1 MENQLLL
8 VDPNKFGIQ
17 ESSVKTLIG
26 NLPEIKTERDELV
39 KEFNSVVTLD
49 IEDKNT
55 SKIARELRLKIKD
68 NRTKGLEVWHT
79 KSKEFFLK
87 CGQFID
93 AIKREESAINKE
105 MEDKLSEIENY
116 FEIKEKERKAKL
128 NAERIKMLEPYNSFV
143 PIGLNFGEISEEEF
157 QKVLNGAKLQYN
169 QMIEEEEKAEKERI
183 RLAEI
188 ERLNSIRR
196 ELAMPYYFFWSE
208 YEKQINFGEQ
218 SENDFSA
225 FLERIKKAKADDDLK
240 QEEIRRENERLAEE
254 KRQAE
259 EKAKKEREKV
269 ERQLEQQRK
278 EQEEILRKER
288 EKQAELEAQ
297 LEAKRKAELE
307 AERKRI
313 KEEQEK
319 KKEAER
325 LAKAPIKN
333 QLNAWVNS
341 FEIPETNVNND
352 VSKLIKDKF
361 NAFKDWSLTQV
372 EKL

>member
-8 VDPNKFGIQ
+8 VDPSKFGIQ

-39 KEFNSVVTLD
+39 KEFNSVVKLD
-49 IEDKNT
+49 IEDKST

-87 CGQFID
+87 GGQFID

-128 NAERIKMLEPYNSFV
+128 NAERIEMLEPYNSFV

-188 ERLNSIRR
+188 EKLNSIRR

-208 YEKQINFGEQ
+208 HEKQINFGEQ
-218 SENDFSA
+218 SEDEFSA
-225 FLERIKKAKADDDLK
+225 FLDRIKKAKADYDLK

-254 KRQAE
+254 KRTAE
-259 EKAKKEREKV
+259 EKAKKEREEIEKK
-269 ERQLEQQRK
+269 LEQQRK

-288 EKQAELEAQ
+288 KKQAELEAQ
-297 LEAKRKAELE
+297 LEAKRKAEQE
-307 AERKRI
+307 SENKRI

-319 KKEAER
+319 KKEAEI
-325 LAKAPIKN
+325 LAKAPIKK

-341 FEIPETNVNND
+341 FEIPETNVDND
-352 VSKLIKDKF
+352 VSKLIRDKF

>member
-8 VDPNKFGIQ
+8 VDPSKFGIQ

-39 KEFNSVVTLD
+39 KEFNSVVKLD
-49 IEDKNT
+49 IEDKST

-87 CGQFID
+87 GGQFID

-128 NAERIKMLEPYNSFV
+128 NAERIEMLEPYNSFV
-143 PIGLNFGEISEEEF
+143 PIGLNFGEISEDEF
-157 QKVLNGAKLQYN
+157 QKVLNGAKLQYK
-169 QMIEEEEKAEKERI
+169 QMIDEEEKAEAERI

-188 ERLNSIRR
+188 ERLNSVRR

-218 SENDFSA
+218 SEGEFTL
-225 FLERIKKAKADDDLK
+225 FLERIKKAKADDDLE
-240 QEEIRRENERLAEE
+240 QEEIRKENERLAEE
-254 KRQAE
+254 KRKAE
-259 EKAKKEREKV
+259 DKAKKEREEA
-269 ERQLEQQRK
+269 ERKLKQQRE
-278 EQEEILRKER
+278 EQEEAIRKER
-288 EKQAELEAQ
+288 EKQAKLEAEI
-297 LEAKRKAELE
+297 EAKRKAELE
-307 AERKRI
+307 AENKRI

-341 FEIPETNVNND
+341 FEIPETNVDND
-352 VSKLIKDKF
+352 VSKLIKEKF

>member
-8 VDPNKFGIQ
+8 VDPSKFGIQ

-39 KEFNSVVTLD
+39 KEFNSVVKLD
-49 IEDKNT
+49 IEDKST

-87 CGQFID
+87 GGQFID

-128 NAERIKMLEPYNSFV
+128 NAERIEMLEPYNSFV

-169 QMIEEEEKAEKERI
+169 QMIEEEEKAEAERI

-188 ERLNSIRR
+188 ERLNSVRR

-218 SENDFSA
+218 SEDEFSA
-225 FLERIKKAKADDDLK
+225 FLERIKKAKADDDLQ
-240 QEEIRRENERLAEE
+240 QEEIRKENERLAEE
-254 KRQAE
+254 KRKAE
-259 EKAKKEREKV
+259 EKAKKEREEV

-278 EQEEILRKER
+278 EQEEVLRKER

-307 AERKRI
+307 AENKRI

-341 FEIPETNVNND
+341 FEIPETNIEND
-352 VSKLIKDKF
+352 VSKLIKEKF

>member
-8 VDPNKFGIQ
+8 VDPSKFGIQ

-39 KEFNSVVTLD
+39 KEFNSVVKLD
-49 IEDKNT
+49 IEDKST

-87 CGQFID
+87 GGQFID

-128 NAERIKMLEPYNSFV
+128 NAERIEMLEPYNSFV
-143 PIGLNFGEISEEEF
+143 PIGLNFGEISEDEF

-208 YEKQINFGEQ
+208 NEKQINFGEQ
-218 SENDFSA
+218 SEDEFSV
-225 FLERIKKAKADDDLK
+225 FLERIKKAKSDDDLE
-240 QEEIRRENERLAEE
+240 QEEIRKENERLAEE
-254 KRQAE
+254 KRKAE
-259 EKAKKEREKV
+259 EKAKKEREEV

-278 EQEEILRKER
+278 EQEEAIRKER

-307 AERKRI
+307 AENKRI

-319 KKEAER
+319 KKEAEI

-341 FEIPETNVNND
+341 FEIPETNVDND
-352 VSKLIKDKF
+352 VSKLIKEKF

>member
-8 VDPNKFGIQ
+8 VDPSKFGIQ

-39 KEFNSVVTLD
+39 KEFNSVVKLD
-49 IEDKNT
+49 IEDKST

-68 NRTKGLEVWHT
+68 NRTKGLDVWHT

-87 CGQFID
+87 GGQFID

-128 NAERIKMLEPYNSFV
+128 NAKRIEMLEPYNSFV

-188 ERLNSIRR
+188 ERLNSVRR

-208 YEKQINFGEQ
+208 HEKQINFGEQ
-218 SENDFSA
+218 SEDEFSA
-225 FLERIKKAKADDDLK
+225 FLERIKKAKADDDLQ
-240 QEEIRRENERLAEE
+240 QEEIRKENERLADE
-254 KRQAE
+254 KRKAE
-259 EKAKKEREKV
+259 EKAKKEREEV

-278 EQEEILRKER
+278 KQEEVLRKER

-307 AERKRI
+307 AENKRI

-341 FEIPETNVNND
+341 FEIPETNVDND
-352 VSKLIKDKF
+352 VSKLIKEKF

>member
-8 VDPNKFGIQ
+8 VDPSKFGIQ

-39 KEFNSVVTLD
+39 KEFNSVVKLD
-49 IEDKNT
+49 IEDKST

-68 NRTKGLEVWHT
+68 NRTKGLDVWHT

-87 CGQFID
+87 GGQFID

-128 NAERIKMLEPYNSFV
+128 NAKRIEMLEPYNSFV

-188 ERLNSIRR
+188 ERLNSVRR

-208 YEKQINFGEQ
+208 HEKQINFGEQ
-218 SENDFSA
+218 SEDKFSA
-225 FLERIKKAKADDDLK
+225 FLERIKKAKADDDLQ
-240 QEEIRRENERLAEE
+240 QEEIRKENERLTDE
-254 KRQAE
+254 KRKAE
-259 EKAKKEREKV
+259 EKAKKEREEV

-278 EQEEILRKER
+278 EQEEVLRKER

-307 AERKRI
+307 AENKRI

-341 FEIPETNVNND
+341 FEIPETNVDND
-352 VSKLIKDKF
+352 VSKLIKEKF

>member
-8 VDPNKFGIQ
+8 VDPSKFGIQ

-39 KEFNSVVTLD
+39 KEFNSVVKLD
-49 IEDKNT
+49 IEDKST

-87 CGQFID
+87 GGQFID

-128 NAERIKMLEPYNSFV
+128 NAERIEMLEPYNSFV

-157 QKVLNGAKLQYN
+157 QKVLNGAKLQYH

-188 ERLNSIRR
+188 ERLNNVRR

-218 SENDFSA
+218 SEDEFTS

-240 QEEIRRENERLAEE
+240 QDEIRKENERLAEE
-254 KRQAE
+254 KRKAE
-259 EKAKKEREKV
+259 EKAKKEREEA
-269 ERQLEQQRK
+269 ERKLKQQRE
-278 EQEEILRKER
+278 EQEEVLRKER
-288 EKQAELEAQ
+288 EKQAKLEAEI
-297 LEAKRKAELE
+297 EAKRKAEQEAENKRKAEE
-307 AERKRI
+307 AER
-313 KEEQEK
+313 

-341 FEIPETNVNND
+341 FEIPETNVDND
-352 VSKLIKDKF
+352 VSKLIKEKF

>member
-8 VDPNKFGIQ
+8 VNQSKFGIQ

-39 KEFNSVVTLD
+39 KEFNSVVKLD
-49 IEDKNT
+49 IEDKST

-87 CGQFID
+87 GGQFID

-105 MEDKLSEIENY
+105 IEDKLSEIENY

-128 NAERIKMLEPYNSFV
+128 NAERIEMLEPYNSFV
-143 PIGLNFGEISEEEF
+143 PIGLNFGEISEDEF

-208 YEKQINFGEQ
+208 NEKQINCGEQ
-218 SENDFSA
+218 SEDEFSV
-225 FLERIKKAKADDDLK
+225 FLERIKKAKSDDDLE
-240 QEEIRRENERLAEE
+240 QEEIRKENVRLAEE
-254 KRQAE
+254 KRKAG
-259 EKAKKEREKV
+259 EKAKKEREEV

-278 EQEEILRKER
+278 EQEEAIRKER

-297 LEAKRKAELE
+297 LEAKRKSELE
-307 AERKRI
+307 AENKRI

-333 QLNAWVNS
+333 QLNTWVNS
-341 FEIPETNVNND
+341 FEIPETNVDND
-352 VSKLIKDKF
+352 VSKLIKEKF

>member
-8 VDPNKFGIQ
+8 VDPSKFGIQ

-39 KEFNSVVTLD
+39 KEFNSVITLD

-87 CGQFID
+87 GGQFID

-128 NAERIKMLEPYNSFV
+128 NSERIEMLEPYNSFV

-218 SENDFSA
+218 SEGDFTS
-225 FLERIKKAKADDDLK
+225 FLERIKKAKADYDLK
-240 QEEIRRENERLAEE
+240 QEEIRKENERLAEE
-254 KRQAE
+254 KRTAE
-259 EKAKKEREKV
+259 EKAKKEREEV
-269 ERQLEQQRK
+269 ERKLEQQRK

-288 EKQAELEAQ
+288 EKLAELEAQ

-307 AERKRI
+307 AENKRI

-341 FEIPETNVNND
+341 FEIPETNVDND

-372 EKL
+372 DKL

>member
-8 VDPNKFGIQ
+8 VDPSKFGIQ

-39 KEFNSVVTLD
+39 KEFNSVVKLD
-49 IEDKNT
+49 IEDKST

-87 CGQFID
+87 GGQFID

-128 NAERIKMLEPYNSFV
+128 NAERIEMLEPYNSFV

-169 QMIEEEEKAEKERI
+169 QMIEEEEKSEKERI

-188 ERLNSIRR
+188 ERLNSVRR

-208 YEKQINFGEQ
+208 HETQINFGEQ
-218 SENDFSA
+218 SEDEFSA
-225 FLERIKKAKADDDLK
+225 FLERIKKAKADDDLQ
-240 QEEIRRENERLAEE
+240 QEEIRKENERLAEE
-254 KRQAE
+254 KRKAE
-259 EKAKKEREKV
+259 EKAKKEREEV

-278 EQEEILRKER
+278 EQEEALRKER

-307 AERKRI
+307 AENKRI

-325 LAKAPIKN
+325 LAKEPIKN

-341 FEIPETNVNND
+341 FEIPETNVDND
-352 VSKLIKDKF
+352 VSKLIKEKF

>member
-8 VDPNKFGIQ
+8 VDPSKFGIQ

-49 IEDKNT
+49 IEDKST

-87 CGQFID
+87 GGQFID

-128 NAERIKMLEPYNSFV
+128 NAERIEMLEPYNSFV
-143 PIGLNFGEISEEEF
+143 PIGLNFGEISEDEF
-157 QKVLNGAKLQYN
+157 QKVLNGAKLQYK
-169 QMIEEEEKAEKERI
+169 QMIEEEEKAEAERI

-188 ERLNSIRR
+188 ERLNSVRR

-208 YEKQINFGEQ
+208 HEKQINFGEQ
-218 SENDFSA
+218 TEGDFTL
-225 FLERIKKAKADDDLK
+225 FLDRIKKAKADDDLK
-240 QEEIRRENERLAEE
+240 QEEIRKENERLAKE
-254 KRQAE
+254 KQLSE
-259 EKAKKEREKV
+259 EKAKKEREEA
-269 ERQLEQQRK
+269 ERKLQQQRE
-278 EQEEILRKER
+278 EQEEALRKER
-288 EKQAELEAQ
+288 EKQAKLEAEI
-297 LEAKRKAELE
+297 EAKRKAEQEAENKRNAEE
-307 AERKRI
+307 AERK
-313 KEEQEK
+313 
-319 KKEAER
+319 KEAEK

-341 FEIPETNVNND
+341 FEIPETSVDND
-352 VSKLIKDKF
+352 TSKLIKEKF
-361 NAFKDWSLTQV
+361 NAFKDWSLSQI

>member
-1 MENQLLL
+1 MENKLLL
-8 VDPNKFGIQ
+8 VDPSKFGIQ

-39 KEFNSVVTLD
+39 KEFNSVVKLD
-49 IEDKNT
+49 IEDKST

-87 CGQFID
+87 GGQFID

-128 NAERIKMLEPYNSFV
+128 NSERIEMLEPYNSFV

-188 ERLNSIRR
+188 ERLNSVRR

-218 SENDFSA
+218 SENDFIA
-225 FLERIKKAKADDDLK
+225 FLERIKKAKADYDLK
-240 QEEIRRENERLAEE
+240 QEEIRRENKRLAEE
-254 KRQAE
+254 KRTAE
-259 EKAKKEREKV
+259 ENAKKEREEV
-269 ERQLEQQRK
+269 ERKLEQQRK
-278 EQEEILRKER
+278 EQEEVLRKER

-307 AERKRI
+307 AENKRI

-341 FEIPETNVNND
+341 FEIPETNVDND

>member
-8 VDPNKFGIQ
+8 VDPSKFGIQ

-39 KEFNSVVTLD
+39 KEFNSVVKLD
-49 IEDKNT
+49 IEDKST

-87 CGQFID
+87 GGQFID

-128 NAERIKMLEPYNSFV
+128 NAERIEMLEPYNSFV

-208 YEKQINFGEQ
+208 NEKQINFGEQ
-218 SENDFSA
+218 SEDEFSV

-240 QEEIRRENERLAEE
+240 QDEIRKENERLAEE
-254 KRQAE
+254 KRKAE
-259 EKAKKEREKV
+259 EKAKKEREEV

-278 EQEEILRKER
+278 EQEEAIRKER

-307 AERKRI
+307 AENKRI

-341 FEIPETNVNND
+341 FEIPETNVDND
-352 VSKLIKDKF
+352 VSKLIKEKF

>member
-1 MENQLLL
+1 MENKLLL
-8 VDPNKFGIQ
+8 VDPSKFGIQ

-26 NLPEIKTERDELV
+26 NLPEIKIERDELV
-39 KEFNSVVTLD
+39 KEFNSVITLD
-49 IEDKNT
+49 IEDKST

-87 CGQFID
+87 GGQFID

-225 FLERIKKAKADDDLK
+225 FLDRIKKAKADYDLK
-240 QEEIRRENERLAEE
+240 QEGIRRENERLAEE
-254 KRQAE
+254 KRKAE
-259 EKAKKEREKV
+259 DKAKKEREEIEKK
-269 ERQLEQQRK
+269 LEQQRK

-297 LEAKRKAELE
+297 LEAKRKDELE
-307 AERKRI
+307 AENKRI

-341 FEIPETNVNND
+341 FEIPETNVDND
-352 VSKLIKDKF
+352 VSKLIKEKF

>member
-8 VDPNKFGIQ
+8 VDPSKFGIQ

-39 KEFNSVVTLD
+39 KEFNSVVKLD
-49 IEDKNT
+49 IEDKST

-87 CGQFID
+87 GGQFID

-128 NAERIKMLEPYNSFV
+128 NAERIEMLEPYNSFV

-157 QKVLNGAKLQYN
+157 QKVLNGAKLQYH

-188 ERLNSIRR
+188 ERLNNVRR

-218 SENDFSA
+218 SEDEFTS

-240 QEEIRRENERLAEE
+240 QDEIRKENERLAEE
-254 KRQAE
+254 KRKAE
-259 EKAKKEREKV
+259 EKAKKEREEA
-269 ERQLEQQRK
+269 ERKLKQQRE
-278 EQEEILRKER
+278 EQEEVLRKER
-288 EKQAELEAQ
+288 EKQAKLEAEI
-297 LEAKRKAELE
+297 EAKRKAEQEAENKRKAEE
-307 AERKRI
+307 AER
-313 KEEQEK
+313 

-341 FEIPETNVNND
+341 FEIPETNVDND

>member
-8 VDPNKFGIQ
+8 VDPSKFGIQ

-39 KEFNSVVTLD
+39 KEFNSVVKLD
-49 IEDKNT
+49 IEDKST

-87 CGQFID
+87 GGQFID

-128 NAERIKMLEPYNSFV
+128 NAERIEMLEPYNSFV
-143 PIGLNFGEISEEEF
+143 PIGLNFGEISEDEF
-157 QKVLNGAKLQYN
+157 QKVLNGAKLQYK
-169 QMIEEEEKAEKERI
+169 QMIEEEEKAEAERI

-218 SENDFSA
+218 SEGDFTS
-225 FLERIKKAKADDDLK
+225 FLDRIKKAKADDDLK
-240 QEEIRRENERLAEE
+240 QEEIRKENERLAEE
-254 KRQAE
+254 KRKAE
-259 EKAKKEREKV
+259 EKAKKEREEA
-269 ERQLEQQRK
+269 ERKLKQQRE
-278 EQEEILRKER
+278 EQEEALRKER
-288 EKQAELEAQ
+288 EKQAKLEAEI
-297 LEAKRKAELE
+297 EAKRKAELE
-307 AERKRI
+307 AENKRI

-341 FEIPETNVNND
+341 FEIPETNVDND
-352 VSKLIKDKF
+352 VSKLIKEKF

>member
-8 VDPNKFGIQ
+8 VDPSKFGIQ

-39 KEFNSVVTLD
+39 KEFNSVVKLD
-49 IEDKNT
+49 IEDKST

-87 CGQFID
+87 GGQFID

-128 NAERIKMLEPYNSFV
+128 NAERIEMLEPYNSFV

-188 ERLNSIRR
+188 ERLNSVRR

-225 FLERIKKAKADDDLK
+225 FLERIKKAKADDDLQ
-240 QEEIRRENERLAEE
+240 QEEIRKENERLAEE
-254 KRQAE
+254 KRKAE
-259 EKAKKEREKV
+259 EKAKKEREEV

-278 EQEEILRKER
+278 EQEEVLRKER
-288 EKQAELEAQ
+288 EKQAELEAE

-307 AERKRI
+307 AESKRI

-341 FEIPETNVNND
+341 FEIPETNVDND
-352 VSKLIKDKF
+352 VSKLIKEKF

>member
-8 VDPNKFGIQ
+8 VDPSKFGIQ

-39 KEFNSVVTLD
+39 KEFNSVVKLD
-49 IEDKNT
+49 IEDKST

-87 CGQFID
+87 GGQFID

-128 NAERIKMLEPYNSFV
+128 NAERIEMLEPYNSFV
-143 PIGLNFGEISEEEF
+143 PIGLNFGEISEDEF

-208 YEKQINFGEQ
+208 NEKQINFGEQ
-218 SENDFSA
+218 SEDEFSV
-225 FLERIKKAKADDDLK
+225 FLERIKKAKSDDDLQ
-240 QEEIRRENERLAEE
+240 QEEIRKENERLAEE
-254 KRQAE
+254 KRKAE
-259 EKAKKEREKV
+259 EKAKKEREEV

-278 EQEEILRKER
+278 EQEEAIRKER

-307 AERKRI
+307 AENKRI

-341 FEIPETNVNND
+341 FEIPETNVDND
-352 VSKLIKDKF
+352 VSKLIKEKF

>member
-8 VDPNKFGIQ
+8 VDPSKFGIQ

-39 KEFNSVVTLD
+39 KEFNSVVKLD
-49 IEDKNT
+49 IEDKST

-87 CGQFID
+87 GGQFID

-128 NAERIKMLEPYNSFV
+128 NAERIEMLEPYNSFV

-188 ERLNSIRR
+188 ERLNSVRR

-225 FLERIKKAKADDDLK
+225 FLERIKKAKADDDLQ
-240 QEEIRRENERLAEE
+240 QEEIRKENERLAEE
-254 KRQAE
+254 KRKAE
-259 EKAKKEREKV
+259 EKAKKEREEV

-278 EQEEILRKER
+278 EQEEVLRKER

-307 AERKRI
+307 AENKRI

-341 FEIPETNVNND
+341 FEIPETNVDND
-352 VSKLIKDKF
+352 VSKLIKEKF

>member
-8 VDPNKFGIQ
+8 VDPSKFGIQ

-39 KEFNSVVTLD
+39 KEFNSVVKLD
-49 IEDKNT
+49 IEDKST

-87 CGQFID
+87 GGQFID

-128 NAERIKMLEPYNSFV
+128 NAERIEMLEPYNSFV

-188 ERLNSIRR
+188 ERLNSVRR

-208 YEKQINFGEQ
+208 HEKQINFGEQ
-218 SENDFSA
+218 SEDEFSA
-225 FLERIKKAKADDDLK
+225 FLERIKKAKADDDLQ
-240 QEEIRRENERLAEE
+240 QEEIRKENERLAEE
-254 KRQAE
+254 KRKAE
-259 EKAKKEREKV
+259 EKAKKEREEV

-278 EQEEILRKER
+278 EQEEAIRKER

-297 LEAKRKAELE
+297 LEEKRKSELE
-307 AERKRI
+307 DENKRI

-341 FEIPETNVNND
+341 FEIPETNVDND
-352 VSKLIKDKF
+352 VSKLIKEKF
-361 NAFKDWSLTQV
+361 NAFKYWSLTQV

>member
-8 VDPNKFGIQ
+8 VDPSKFGIQ

-39 KEFNSVVTLD
+39 KEFNSVVKLD
-49 IEDKNT
+49 IEDKST

-87 CGQFID
+87 GGQFID

-128 NAERIKMLEPYNSFV
+128 NAERIEMLEPYNSFV

-188 ERLNSIRR
+188 ERLNSVRR

-225 FLERIKKAKADDDLK
+225 FLERIKKSKADYDLK
-240 QEEIRRENERLAEE
+240 QEEIRKENERLAEE
-254 KRQAE
+254 KRKSE
-259 EKAKKEREKV
+259 EKAKKEREEIEKK
-269 ERQLEQQRK
+269 LEQQRK

-307 AERKRI
+307 AENKRI

-341 FEIPETNVNND
+341 FEIPETNVDND
-352 VSKLIKDKF
+352 VSKLIKEKF

>member
-8 VDPNKFGIQ
+8 VDPSKFGIQ

-39 KEFNSVVTLD
+39 KEFNSVVKLD
-49 IEDKNT
+49 IEDKST

-87 CGQFID
+87 GGQFID

-128 NAERIKMLEPYNSFV
+128 NAERIEMLEPYNSFV
-143 PIGLNFGEISEEEF
+143 PIGLNFGEISEDEF

-208 YEKQINFGEQ
+208 NEKQINFGEQ
-218 SENDFSA
+218 SEDEFSV
-225 FLERIKKAKADDDLK
+225 FLERIKKAKSDDDLE
-240 QEEIRRENERLAEE
+240 QEEIRKENERLAEE
-254 KRQAE
+254 KRKAE
-259 EKAKKEREKV
+259 EKAKKEREEV

-278 EQEEILRKER
+278 EQEEVLRKEK
-288 EKQAELEAQ
+288 EKQAKLEAQ

-307 AERKRI
+307 AENKRI

-341 FEIPETNVNND
+341 FEIPETNVDND
-352 VSKLIKDKF
+352 VSKLIKEKF

>member
-8 VDPNKFGIQ
+8 VDPSKFGIQ

-39 KEFNSVVTLD
+39 KEFNSVVKLD
-49 IEDKNT
+49 IEDKST

-87 CGQFID
+87 GGQFID

-128 NAERIKMLEPYNSFV
+128 NAERIEMLEPYNSFV

-208 YEKQINFGEQ
+208 NEKQINFGEQ
-218 SENDFSA
+218 SEDEFSV
-225 FLERIKKAKADDDLK
+225 FLERIKKAKSDDDLE
-240 QEEIRRENERLAEE
+240 QEEIRKENERLAEE
-254 KRQAE
+254 KRKAE
-259 EKAKKEREKV
+259 EKAKKEREEV

-278 EQEEILRKER
+278 EQEEVLRKEK
-288 EKQAELEAQ
+288 EKQAKLEAQ
-297 LEAKRKAELE
+297 LEAKRKAEQEAENKRKAEE
-307 AERKRI
+307 AER
-313 KEEQEK
+313 

-341 FEIPETNVNND
+341 FEIPETNVDND
-352 VSKLIKDKF
+352 VSKLIKEKF